1 METIINSLM
10 DRAGARALFNSTTGR
25 PLFAVVAGATTPLYR
40 EIQRVFPD
48 LLFTTLNDAV
58 AALDK
63 VSTAA
68 QSYANQTTA
77 TIFVA
82 PGIYTITT
90 AARRVIIPDTL
101 SGLRI
106 YFEQGAEL
114 STSAILTAGDGLLE
128 IEGRNVQLAG
138 FPRLST
144 TNASQTGS
152 ALIVGGSA
160 AGEGDAQRF
169 FCENLA
175 VGGLTAATD
184 WAKPVVFRGVTDAT
198 LVNTIG
204 AVIWGSTATTRI
216 ISVEAGNARNTINL
230 RLVGIIA
237 RALTDSGNTCI
248 PLSVDASQDAGS
260 IIGGEYTTDGSG
272 RAIVITAQDW
282 SLNGGGLAGST
293 AMIGI
298 GSHIDLVTATR
309 IRIGLFYNKDFDANT
324 APTLFD
330 QTNV

>member
-1 METIINSLM
+1 M

-25 PLFAVVAGATTPLYR
+25 ALFAVVAGATTPLYR

-58 AALDK
+58 AALDR

-68 QSYANQTTA
+68 QSYTNQTAA
-77 TIFVA
+77 TIYVA
-82 PGIYTITT
+82 PGVYTIT
-90 AARRVIIPDTL
+90 AEASRIIIPDTL

-114 STSAILTAGDGLLE
+114 STSAALTAGNGLLE

-138 FPRLST
+138 FPRLSN

-160 AGEGDAQRF
+160 VGEGDAQGF

-175 VGGLTAATD
+175 VAGQTAATD
-184 WAKPVVFRGVTDAT
+184 WARPVVLRGVTDGT
-198 LVNTIG
+198 FVNTIG
-204 AVIWGSTATTRI
+204 AIIWGSTGTTRI

-237 RALTDSGNTCI
+237 RALIDSGNSCI
-248 PLSVDASQDAGS
+248 PLSIDASQEAGS
-260 IIGGEYTTDGSG
+260 IIGGEYTTSGSG
-272 RAIVITAQDW
+272 KAIVITAQDW

-293 AMIGI
+293 AAVGA
-298 GSHIDLVTATR
+298 GNHIDLVTATR
-309 IRIGLFYNKDFDANT
+309 IRIGLFYNKDLDANT